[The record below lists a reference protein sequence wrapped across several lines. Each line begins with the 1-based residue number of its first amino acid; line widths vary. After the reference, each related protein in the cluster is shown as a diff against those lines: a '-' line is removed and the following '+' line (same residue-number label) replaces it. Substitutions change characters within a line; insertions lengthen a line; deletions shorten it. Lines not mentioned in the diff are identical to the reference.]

1 MADSYRTV
9 TARIERITPKAI
21 EVIVP
26 NRKGT
31 YWIARSLMHGGDEFK
46 IHAGLTGTDWT
57 FRLMEWKAEEL
68 GMA

>member
-1 MADSYRTV
+1 MSDSYRAV

-26 NRKGT
+26 NRQGT
-31 YWIARSLMHGGDEFK
+31 HWIPRSLINGGDEFK
-46 IHAGLTGTDWT
+46 INPAMAGTDWT
-57 FRLMEWKAEEL
+57 FRVFAWKAEEL